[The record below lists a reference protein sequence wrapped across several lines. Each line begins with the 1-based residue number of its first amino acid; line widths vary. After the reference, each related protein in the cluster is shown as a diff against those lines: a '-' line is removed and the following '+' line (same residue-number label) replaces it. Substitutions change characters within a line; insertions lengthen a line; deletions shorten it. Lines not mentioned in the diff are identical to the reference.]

1 VRQFANYEIVMF
13 NLIKTIRQKRYK
25 NREKTITTTATVKVF
40 VPKVS
45 ITSIQWNYN
54 IKGMS

>member
-13 NLIKTIRQKRYK
+13 NLIKTIREKRYK

-45 ITSIQWNYN
+45 ITSIQ
-54 IKGMS
+54 